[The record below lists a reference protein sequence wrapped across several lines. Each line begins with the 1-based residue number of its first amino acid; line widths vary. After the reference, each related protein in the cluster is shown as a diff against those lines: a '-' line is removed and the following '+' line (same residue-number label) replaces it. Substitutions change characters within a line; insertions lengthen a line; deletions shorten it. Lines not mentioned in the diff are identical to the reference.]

1 MQKKSGSGESS
12 AFSARADADA
22 AEETIVSR
30 FTEVEGVKLHYIT
43 AGHGTPLILLDV
55 YAET

>member
-22 AEETIVSR
+22 AEGTIVSR
-30 FTEVEGVKLHYIT
+30 ITEVEGVKLHYIT
-43 AGHGTPLILLDV
+43 AAYGTPLILLHG
-55 YAET
+55 